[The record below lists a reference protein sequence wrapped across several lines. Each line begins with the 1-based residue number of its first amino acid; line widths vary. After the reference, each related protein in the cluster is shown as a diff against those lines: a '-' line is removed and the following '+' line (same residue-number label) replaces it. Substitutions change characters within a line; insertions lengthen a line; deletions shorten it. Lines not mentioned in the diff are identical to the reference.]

1 MNKPDNSLSTLLEQL
16 ESEWETADGRTL
28 RVCRDARGGYWVIDD
43 AERVVPLA
51 EFADDYHA
59 RSRSVVARERAAALR
74 EIASGAKAMLKRL
87 MSRLQSAGARTARA

>member
-16 ESEWETADGRTL
+16 ESEWEAADGRTMRL
-28 RVCRDARGGYWVIDD
+28 CRDARGRYWVIDE

-59 RSRSVVARERAAALR
+59 RSRSVVARERAVALR